1 MKSESSRARR
11 GARWAPIACALALL
25 ASCGGGD
32 LVTAFAPRRI
42 VAFGDETSALTTAGQ
57 VDPVTQQAY
66 DATGKNWG
74 VNAVDS
80 TSGALVC
87 QNDPNWVQYLAQSW
101 GLPFPQCNPNGGSAP
116 SIDHA
121 ANGATVDGVSAQID
135 AHLAA
140 DTLSDKDL
148 VTLLVGAND
157 ILAQYALYDG
167 SNEAALSVALEERGS
182 ALAGLVHRLV
192 AAGGKVIVLTVP
204 DLGVTPFALTEK
216 AAHTDTDRA
225 ALLTRLTDRFN
236 AKLRVGLVNDSG
248 RDVGLVLGDQVI
260 QFYAKFPAAGGF
272 VDVIDP
278 LCTQAPPNCTT
289 ATLDTTKSVTPGA
302 FSWLWA
308 TPTLLSAG
316 GQRQLGIAADSRS
329 RNNPF

>member
-1 MKSESSRARR
+1 MKSDPSRLRR
-11 GARWAPIACALALL
+11 LAWWASTVVGLVLL

-32 LVTAFAPRRI
+32 LVSAFAPRRI
-42 VAFGDETSALTTAGQ
+42 VVFGDETSALTTAGQ
-57 VDPVTQQAY
+57 VDPVTQQTY

-74 VNAVDS
+74 VNAVDA
-80 TSGALVC
+80 TSGALLC
-87 QNDPNWVQYLAQSW
+87 QNGPNWVQYLAQSW
-101 GLPFPQCNPNGGSAP
+101 RLPFAQCNPSGGAAP
-116 SIDHA
+116 SLDYAI
-121 ANGATVDGVSAQID
+121 NGAKVDDVSAQID
-135 AHLAA
+135 SHLAA
-140 DTLSDKDL
+140 DSLTDRDL

-167 SNEAALSVALEERGS
+167 TNEAALSAALEDRGT

-192 AAGGKVIVLTVP
+192 DAGGKVIVLTVP
-204 DLGVTPFALTEK
+204 DLGVTPFAIAEK

-225 ALLTRLTDRFN
+225 ALLSRLTDRFN

-248 RDVGLVLGDQVI
+248 RNVGLVLGDQVI
-260 QFYAKFPAAGGF
+260 QFYSRFPAAGGF

-278 LCTQAPPNCTT
+278 ACTT
-289 ATLDTTKSVTPGA
+289 AAPPDCTNKTLATGA
-302 FSWLWA
+302 DGNTWLWA